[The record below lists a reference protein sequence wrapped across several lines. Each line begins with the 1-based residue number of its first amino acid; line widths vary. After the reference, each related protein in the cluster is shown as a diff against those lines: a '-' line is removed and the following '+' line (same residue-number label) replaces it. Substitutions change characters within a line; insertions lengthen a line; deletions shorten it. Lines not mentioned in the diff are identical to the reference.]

1 MFTEDREAR
10 RVAGRRRCHGTTRSW
25 RPITLGLSERRE
37 QPHGE
42 DAAAQRAAQGQQS
55 GAEDDGAKA
64 PIPTNMP
71 SDFKL
76 RPVPELEAARDDYY
90 RKASKE
96 EEALSSRAPHC
107 RWLGKELMARQT
119 KVAELVASWAKR
131 GEEPISKM
139 EFRQQVRKYLETKDE
154 KAEKG
159 AKAEKIDIKE
169 VDTLFESL
177 DKDNSGTIGVPE
189 LRRVQEAAGRGIARA
204 KELGCHP

>member
-1 MFTEDREAR
+1 MPHFVKPAEEEALFKKALKGKVPKCSRKIERAR

-42 DAAAQRAAQGQQS
+42 DARGAARAAQGQQS

-64 PIPTNMP
+64 PIPTRLP

-96 EEALSSRAPHC
+96 EEALSSKGASLSVR
-107 RWLGKELMARQT
+107 LGKELMARQT

-169 VDTLFESL
+169 VDTLFES
-177 DKDNSGTIGVPE
+177 
-189 LRRVQEAAGRGIARA
+189 A
-204 KELGCHP
+204 